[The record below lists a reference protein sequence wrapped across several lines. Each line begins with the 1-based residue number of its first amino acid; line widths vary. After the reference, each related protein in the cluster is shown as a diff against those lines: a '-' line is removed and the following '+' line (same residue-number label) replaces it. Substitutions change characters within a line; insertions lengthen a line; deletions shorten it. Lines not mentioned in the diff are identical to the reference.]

1 MAFKE
6 FVAAIK
12 SLRQAATMPDGER
25 AKAAATARAGLSEWN
40 AEVVIPKMVK
50 ELETGSLDMQRSAI
64 SALRAAGLDA
74 VEAVPALVAY
84 VDRTEGP
91 KNSDTQNYARKEAN
105 YAIEE
110 IMRLSQQLLEREEQ
124 RQREINRED
133 ERKAMRRAQEAR
145 RIVQTP
151 EEANEPPELRLADLL
166 RTQEDLI
173 AATRDRA
180 SEVRITAIQALVNLN
195 RPYQTIAPVIRE
207 RLDDEDERVRV
218 IAAQA
223 LGQLKLH

>member
-1 MAFKE
+1 MQTFKD

-12 SLRQAATMPDGER
+12 ALRRAATMPDGER

-40 AEVVIPKMVK
+40 AEFVVPKMVK

-84 VDRTEGP
+84 VERTENP
-91 KNSDTQNYARKEAN
+91 KNSDVQTYARKEAN

-110 IMRLSQQLLEREEQ
+110 IMRLSRQILEREEQ
-124 RQREINRED
+124 HQRQLKQSGTVPR
-133 ERKAMRRAQEAR
+133 
-145 RIVQTP
+145 TP
-151 EEANEPPELRLADLL
+151 EEAEALQHTL
-166 RTQEDLI
+166 EDLFT
-173 AATRDRA
+173 ATRDQSA
-180 SEVRITAIQALVNLN
+180 DVRVAAIRALVNLEG
-195 RPYQTIAPVIRE
+195 PYPLIAPVLRE
-207 RLDDEDERVRV
+207 RLDDDTEHVR
-218 IAAQA
+218 AAAANA